1 MHLILLVLLVI
12 SCGHPIN
19 IWYHCRQGL
28 IHDAS
33 QSDYGAEI
41 TPQEKLVPDL
51 DSPSTAWTID
61 ARLVKYIQIR
71 FKAQGNISQ
80 YVIVQHFFFKFN
92 FNMTTICPALC
103 LYDMMCKILLYIMLL
118 IFGPWISLK
127 FLTMRQWKQFLYWS
141 QWYWIK
147 LIEIL
152 NFTSFAIEWA
162 WLTLKEYANDRWK
175 SHQ

>member
-1 MHLILLVLLVI
+1 MQIIDTYTCWHLQVHLILLVLLVI

-61 ARLVKYIQIR
+61 AILV
-71 FKAQGNISQ
+71 
-80 YVIVQHFFFKFN
+80 
-92 FNMTTICPALC
+92 
-103 LYDMMCKILLYIMLL
+103 
-118 IFGPWISLK
+118 
-127 FLTMRQWKQFLYWS
+127 
-141 QWYWIK
+141 
-147 LIEIL
+147 
-152 NFTSFAIEWA
+152 
-162 WLTLKEYANDRWK
+162 
-175 SHQ
+175 